1 MTSTTAGTDTGIV
14 VDETPEAKA
23 AFYTELQSY
32 VGLEIGPPEPAPD
45 LVNAPMIRHLVETIG
60 DKNPVYTDA
69 DLAAH
74 SVHGGIVA
82 PPTMLQSWVMVGIEG
97 PKRDGDGPYER
108 MNQLLF
114 SRGFTS
120 VVGTNSDQVYHRYLR
135 PGDRLTMRT
144 VIDTISDE
152 KTTGLGTGH
161 FVTTRQ
167 DYYDAD
173 DQLVGQMMFRIF
185 RFRPKAKAPAAK
197 PKPPRPRPATTFD
210 NKWWFDGL
218 NAGRLL
224 AQRCADCAAL
234 RFPTGPMCPSCHSLS
249 WVEVDMPMS
258 GTIHSFVIT
267 HYPQIPSFDYPLPIL
282 LVDLDPPA
290 DARPDDAT
298 VRMIMNV
305 KDNSSDGLE
314 VGARVN
320 VVIEATDPDMK
331 LPFAVL
337 EGSNTGGAR

>member
-1 MTSTTAGTDTGIV
+1 MTSTESATGTI

-23 AFYTELQSY
+23 AFFAELQTY

-45 LVNAPMIRHLVETIG
+45 LVNAPMIRHLVETVG
-60 DKNPVYTDA
+60 DRNPVYTDA
-69 DLAAH
+69 ELAAQ

-173 DQLVGQMMFRIF
+173 EQLVGQMMFRIF
-185 RFRPKAKAPAAK
+185 RFRPKAKAPTQK

-218 NAGRLL
+218 NDGRLL
-224 AQRCADCAAL
+224 AQRCTECSTL

-249 WVEVDMPMS
+249 WTDVDMPMS

-282 LVDLDPPA
+282 LVDVDSPA
-290 DARPDDAT
+290 DARPDDMT

-305 KDNSSDGLE
+305 KGNSSEGLE
-314 VGARVN
+314 VGARVGI
-320 VVIEATDPDMK
+320 VIEATDPDMK

-337 EGSNTGGAR
+337 EGTDAGGSQ

>member
-267 HYPQIPSFDYPLPIL
+267 HYPQIPSFEYPLPIL

-290 DARPDDAT
+290 DARSDDAT

>member
-1 MTSTTAGTDTGIV
+1 MTSTSTSTETV

-23 AFYTELQSY
+23 AFFTELQSY
-32 VGLEIGPPEPAPD
+32 VGKEIGPAEPAPD

-60 DKNPVYTDA
+60 DTNPVYTNEE
-69 DLAAH
+69 LASQ

-82 PPTMLQSWVMVGIEG
+82 PPTMLQSWVMVGIDG

-210 NKWWFDGL
+210 NKWWFEGL
-218 NAGRLL
+218 NEGRLL
-224 AQRCADCAAL
+224 AQRCTDCSTL

-249 WVEVDMPMS
+249 WTEIDMPTS

-290 DARPDDAT
+290 DARPDDMT
-298 VRMIMNV
+298 VRVIMNV
-305 KDNSSDGLE
+305 KGNSPEGLT
-314 VGARVN
+314 VGARVD

-337 EGSNTGGAR
+337 GGSNAGDAQ

>member
-1 MTSTTAGTDTGIV
+1 MSTTDTV

-23 AFYTELQSY
+23 AFFAELQTY
-32 VGLEIGPPEPAPD
+32 VGLEIGPPQPAPD
-45 LVNAPMIRHLVETIG
+45 EINAPMIRHLVETVG
-60 DKNPVYTDA
+60 DTNPVYTDA
-69 DLAAH
+69 ALASQ

-97 PKRDGDGPYER
+97 PKRDGDGPYEQ

-144 VIDTISDE
+144 VIDSISDE

-167 DYYDAD
+167 DYYDATD
-173 DQLVGQMMFRIF
+173 ELVGSMMFRIF
-185 RFRPKAKAPAAK
+185 RFRPKPKAPAA
-197 PKPPRPRPATTFD
+197 PARPPRPRPATTFD
-210 NKWWFDGL
+210 NYWWFEAL

-224 AQRCADCAAL
+224 AQRCADCSHL
-234 RFPTGPMCPSCHSLS
+234 RFPAGPMCPVCHSLA
-249 WVEVDMPMS
+249 WNEVEMPMS

-267 HYPQIPSFDYPLPIL
+267 HFPQVPSFEYPLPIL

-290 DARPDDAT
+290 DARPDDMT
-298 VRMIMNV
+298 VRVVLNTV
-305 KDNSSDGLE
+305 GNSSDGLA
-314 VGARVN
+314 VGRRVR

-331 LPFAVL
+331 LPFAVVDGTN
-337 EGSNTGGAR
+337 ESSAS